1 MSRKNVVGYGTYK
14 TLRNVR
20 TRSLSMLE
28 DNLQFREVGVDKL
41 ASKVDNPA
49 VQGNDPDSVQPGIGL
64 PAGPSL
70 VLIMASDPLV

>member
-1 MSRKNVVGYGTYK
+1 MSCKNVVGYGTYK

-28 DNLQFREVGVDKL
+28 DNLQFREVGIDKL

-49 VQGNDPDSVQPGIGL
+49 VQGNDPNGVQPGIGL

-70 VLIMASDPLV
+70 ILIMASDPLV

>member
-1 MSRKNVVGYGTYK
+1 MSCQNVVRYGTYK

-28 DNLQFREVGVDKL
+28 DNLHFREVGVDML
-41 ASKVDNPA
+41 ASIIDNPA
-49 VQGNDPDSVQPGIGL
+49 VQGNDSNGVQPGIDL